1 MAKIGKKKTDKN
13 QELENQLKRAL
24 ADYAN
29 LQKRMEGERREL
41 SEYFKSIFAFK
52 FLPVLDS
59 LEAALEAVGRE
70 GVGSAEQGLELAVG
84 QFKKVLKN
92 EGVEEIKTDD
102 RFNPSLHEAIEVVPG
117 KQDNKIVEVVAR
129 GYKLGKKIL
138 RPAKVKVEKKE
149 EKVKQAKND

>member
-29 LQKRMEGERREL
+29 LQKRVEGERKEL
-41 SEYFKSIFAFK
+41 AQYFKSIFAFK

-59 LEAALEAVGRE
+59 LEAALKTVNQEAAG
-70 GVGSAEQGLELAVG
+70 GIEQGLKLAVE
-84 QFKKVLKN
+84 QFKKVLES

-117 KQDNKIVEVVAR
+117 KQDNKIVEVVAK
-129 GYKLGKKIL
+129 GYKLGGKIL
-138 RPAKVKVEKKE
+138 RPAKVKVEKRKE
-149 EKVKQAKND
+149 KGKDD